1 MTHFYSLSVLVFQTS
16 NPIDVAGRPG
26 TVHHTLLQKT
36 PGVGNTISPSF
47 ELLWIYSKQSDC
59 SLKKIIIREQLTSK
73 LAFQDSESAVRTGFS
88 FIGETTVAST
98 SHECKEMH

>member
-36 PGVGNTISPSF
+36 PGVGSTMSPSF
-47 ELLWIYSKQSDC
+47 GLLWIYSKRSDC
-59 SLKKIIIREQLTSK
+59 SLKEKERER
-73 LAFQDSESAVRTGFS
+73 AADN
-88 FIGETTVAST
+88 
-98 SHECKEMH
+98 